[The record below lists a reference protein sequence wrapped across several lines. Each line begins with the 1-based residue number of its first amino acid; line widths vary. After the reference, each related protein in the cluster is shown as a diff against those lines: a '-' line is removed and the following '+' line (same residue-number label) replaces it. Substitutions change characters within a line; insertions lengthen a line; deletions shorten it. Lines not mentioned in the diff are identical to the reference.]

1 MPIKKKSDPFQE
13 EIIEVRSLFSK
24 ELMSGAFSSEL
35 YQRLKKLEAE
45 ERERLKDALP
55 AFRKQRLNS
64 DSFQAKLT
72 ILVKEGNKIS
82 ETDLDS
88 SVKEKLERLSLSEE
102 IPEPEG
108 KISDSLSYSFE
119 DNRLTLQEENDK
131 KEFTFSNS
139 IYAFYSSFC
148 CGYVFCEDGKVFYLE
163 KDGEWLKKDKEILS
177 DIFLQKG
184 FMGKE
189 DTSLLFLDGD
199 NNYCLISTNRLSSVD
214 DLFKEEKG
222 ICQ

>member
-1 MPIKKKSDPFQE
+1 MPIKKKNDSFQE
-13 EIIEVRSLFSK
+13 ELTEVRSLFSK
-24 ELMSGAFSSEL
+24 ELMSGSFSNDL
-35 YQRLKKLEAE
+35 YQRLEKLENE
-45 ERERLKDALP
+45 EKERLKDALP

-72 ILVKEGNKIS
+72 ILVKEGNKIT

-88 SVKEKLERLSLSEE
+88 SVKEKLEKLSLSEE
-102 IPEPEG
+102 IPQPEG

-119 DNRLTLQEENDK
+119 DNRLTLQEENGK
-131 KEFTFSNS
+131 KEFTFSDS

-163 KDGEWLKKDKEILS
+163 KDGEWLKKDKEILA

-184 FMGKE
+184 IIEKK

-199 NNYCLISTNRLSSVD
+199 NNYCSITTNRLSSVD
-214 DLFKEEKG
+214 DLFKEEK
-222 ICQ
+222 